1 MSGNDSIV
9 LDSILKQK
17 RQESANTF
25 PESEYFEIF
34 TFEQALKNFD
44 LSYDELLDGNVD
56 GCDDGG
62 IDGFFVFINNEIL
75 NEDIDISNINK
86 SPTLDIYLIQSK
98 EAHSFQELVLD
109 KLIATVQDIFDLDKP
124 IAIIERFY
132 NSLLIAKVEL
142 FRRIYVD
149 LAIRH
154 PEVSVNYIYASKG
167 NSLEIHP
174 KLYNKSENLKS
185 ITQSYFLRS
194 EVKVEFLG
202 SRQLLEAN
210 RQEKTYCLQL
220 RFLENCISTGEDN
233 YIVLSKLK
241 DYYEFV
247 VDKNENL
254 RNYLFES
261 NVRDYQGNV
270 EVNRDIKDTLAK
282 NGTTIDFWWLNNGI
296 TILASKASIAGK
308 IINLD
313 DVQIVNGL
321 QTTNTIYEYLKARI
335 SIDGLNSDNKSS
347 LVKVEDNRAI
357 LIKIIVTSDLEARDR
372 IIKATNFQTPV
383 PASSL
388 RATERTQRDI
398 EDYFLEN
405 GWFYDRRKNYY
416 KNIGKP
422 SDKIVGIPYLAQAF
436 TAIIYHEPHKAKARP
451 TTIIKEDN
459 SYKKVFNSL
468 INIKVYLFCSRVM
481 KAIEI
486 CIRNLDFSQLR
497 DECKSELIKPAIVR
511 SFIFHIAML
520 LTMKMLRKSNYAL
533 KDVVSLVETKLDEE
547 LNDELLLETII
558 VELIKII
565 DDYLRI
571 ETSFLSINT
580 VAKRSEF
587 TSFLIKQVN
596 VYPSCLIKTVSVVG
610 QK

>member
-44 LSYDELLDGNVD
+44 LSYDELLDGSVD

-62 IDGFFVFINNEIL
+62 IDGFFVFINNEVL
-75 NEDIDISNINK
+75 NEDTDIKNINR
-86 SPTLDIYLIQSK
+86 SPILDIYLIQSK
-98 EAHSFQELVLD
+98 TSSSFQEVALD
-109 KLIATVQDIFDLDKP
+109 KLIVTVQDIFNLDKE
-124 IAIIERFY
+124 ITIIEKFY

-142 FRRIYVD
+142 FRRIYVA
-149 LAIRH
+149 LANRH
-154 PEVSVNYIYASKG
+154 PEVRVNYIYASKG
-167 NSLEIHP
+167 NCLEIHH
-174 KLYNKSENLKS
+174 KLHNKSENLKS
-185 ITQSYFLRS
+185 ITQNYFLKS
-194 EVKVEFLG
+194 EVKVKFLG
-202 SRQLLEAN
+202 SRELLEAY

-247 VDKNENL
+247 IDENENL

-261 NVRDYQGNV
+261 NVRDYQGDV

-282 NGTTIDFWWLNNGI
+282 NNTTIDFWWLNNGI

-321 QTTNTIYEYLKARI
+321 QTTNTIYEYLKACT
-335 SIDGLNSDNKSS
+335 SIDSLNSDNKSS

-357 LIKIIVTSDLEARDR
+357 LIKIIVTNDLEARDR

-436 TAIIYHEPHKAKARP
+436 ISIIYQEPHNAKARP
-451 TTIIKEDN
+451 TTIIKGDN
-459 SYKKVFNSL
+459 NYKKVFDSS
-468 INIKVYLFCSRVM
+468 IDIKIYLFCSRVM

-486 CIRNLDFSQLR
+486 CIRDLDFSQLR
-497 DECKSELIKPAIVR
+497 DEYKSELIKPAIVR

-520 LTMKMLRKSNYAL
+520 LSMKMLRKSSYIF
-533 KDVVSLVETKLDEE
+533 KDVVSLVEIKLD
-547 LNDELLLETII
+547 DELLFQTII
-558 VELIKII
+558 ELVKMT

-580 VAKRSEF
+580 VAKRADF

-596 VYPSCLIKTVSVVG
+596 VYPSCLIKTVSVVC
-610 QK
+610 QR

>member
-1 MSGNDSIV
+1 MSSNDSMV

-17 RQESANTF
+17 RQEPTNTF

-44 LSYDELLDGNVD
+44 LSDDELLSGSVD

-62 IDGFFVFINNEIL
+62 IDGFFIFINNELL
-75 NEDIDISNINK
+75 NEDTNTKNINK
-86 SPTLDIYLIQSK
+86 NPILDIYLIQSK
-98 EAHSFQELVLD
+98 TSSSFQEGVIN
-109 KLIATVQDIFDLDKP
+109 KFIVTVQDIFDLEKK
-124 IAIIERFY
+124 IAIIEKIY
-132 NSLLIAKVEL
+132 NPLLIAKVEL
-142 FRRIYVD
+142 FRNTYFD
-149 LAIRH
+149 LANRH
-154 PEVSVNYIYASKG
+154 PKVRVNYIYASKG
-167 NSLEIHP
+167 NCSEIHP
-174 KLYNKSENLKS
+174 KLYTKSENLKS
-185 ITQSYFLRS
+185 ITQNYFFKS
-194 EVKVEFLG
+194 EVEVKFLG
-202 SRQLLEAN
+202 SRELLEAN
-210 RQEKTYCLQL
+210 RREKSYCLQL

-247 VDKNENL
+247 IDENKNL

-321 QTTNTIYEYLKARI
+321 QTTNTIYEYLEAYT
-335 SIDGLNSDNKSS
+335 SIDSLNSDNKSN

-357 LIKIIVTSDLEARDR
+357 LIKIIVTNNLEARDR

-383 PASSL
+383 LASSL

-416 KNIGKP
+416 KNVGKP

-436 TAIIYHEPHKAKARP
+436 TAIIYQEPHNAKARP

-459 SYKKVFNSL
+459 SYNKIFNSS
-468 INIKVYLFCSRVM
+468 INIKIYLFCSRVM

-486 CIRNLDFSQLR
+486 HIRKLDFARLR

-520 LTMKMLRKSNYAL
+520 LTMKMLRKSSYVL
-533 KDVVSLVETKLDEE
+533 KDVMSLVETQLDDE
-547 LNDELLLETII
+547 LDDELLLLII
-558 VELIKII
+558 VELITII
-565 DDYLRI
+565 DDYLKR

-580 VAKRSEF
+580 IAKRREF

-596 VYPSCLIKTVSVVG
+596 V
-610 QK
+610 